1 MQGSE
6 SARNAGPTRCFSGH
20 RASRAALRFFRGG
33 VIAMELARFYDV
45 RPHACAS
52 IFHSSPRF
60 ENV

>member
-1 MQGSE
+1 MDNQPL
-6 SARNAGPTRCFSGH
+6 ARHGDDH
-20 RASRAALRFFRGG
+20 DRAARSLTLRF
-33 VIAMELARFYDV
+33 LTLYDV